1 MNEWV
6 EPEST
11 RVVMGVD
18 AMVTSSFIVSAAAI
32 LVIAWREM
40 RGEVS
45 SSCSSGSGVSSSR
58 RKILFTGQTLR
69 CSLEN
74 FSMQL

>member
-11 RVVMGVD
+11 RAVMGAE

-45 SSCSSGSGVSSSR
+45 SNCSSGSGVSSSR
-58 RKILFTGQTLR
+58 RKIPFTGQTSR

-74 FSMQL
+74 FSVQL